1 MRGQREL
8 CRRPFLKSDEEM
20 PLMPGHCLIVRFPG
34 ISPMFG
40 KIKLASGLLGVLTV
54 FCLFLFA
61 IEALG
66 FWALKSTR
74 SGVDDLSNI
83 AISQV
88 DAASQAT
95 QQLLDARINL
105 SRAGTRMVRGGPK
118 PEDIIRHAGAS
129 LAEADKAFA
138 ALTAAEPV
146 DDTNRAR
153 VAALAERYRALRGAL
168 GELVQFLDADNIQA
182 FLDQPTQSIQDAY
195 IAELRRFTDYGGASS
210 RTALDTIDGGMLWFK
225 SVGIVLLVAMLVA
238 SAAIYAAARRAVVAP
253 LEEAGRHFE
262 RIAQGRLDEVV
273 RAGGVFEIDRMLR
286 GLATMQTSIAGTVR
300 TVRHASDAIHLGA
313 GEIAGGNADL
323 SARTGTQ
330 AASLEETA
338 ASMEEL
344 TATVR
349 QNTDS
354 ARAASALAD
363 AALEATSHG
372 GGVVDSV
379 IDRMRGI
386 AQSSGRI
393 AEIISVIDGIAFQ
406 TNILALNA
414 AVEAARAGEQGRGFA
429 VVAGE
434 VRSLAQRS
442 AQSAKEIKALIE
454 DSVAQINGGAEL
466 VERAGDAMRTV
477 SASITRVVQTMSE
490 ITAASVEQ
498 SVGIEQVNQAV
509 TQMDQLTQQN
519 AALVEEVAAAAASL
533 NDQTAHLMQAVSVF
547 ELGDGRAARG
557 ERAAPSFA
565 DTGYAS
571 AGSAA

>member
-1 MRGQREL
+1 
-8 CRRPFLKSDEEM
+8 
-20 PLMPGHCLIVRFPG
+20 
-34 ISPMFG
+34 MFG

-54 FCLFLFA
+54 FCLFLLA

-66 FWALKSTR
+66 FWALTSTR
-74 SGVDDLSNI
+74 SGVDDLSNVAI
-83 AISQV
+83 AQV
-88 DAASQAT
+88 GAASRAT
-95 QQLLDARINL
+95 EQLLDARINL

-138 ALTAAEPV
+138 VLTAAQAV

-153 VAALAERYRALRGAL
+153 VAALTERYRALRGAL

-195 IAELRRFTDYGGASS
+195 IAELHRFTDYGGASS
-210 RTALDTIDGGMLWFK
+210 RAALDTIDGGMLWFK
-225 SVGIVLLVAMLVA
+225 SVGIVLLVAMLAA

-262 RIAQGRLDEVV
+262 RIAQGRLDEAV

-286 GLATMQTSIAGTVR
+286 GLATMQASIAGTVR
-300 TVRHASDAIHLGA
+300 TVRQASDAIHLGA

-363 AALEATSHG
+363 AALEATGHG

-454 DSVAQINGGAEL
+454 DSVAQINGGAAL

-490 ITAASVEQ
+490 ITSASVEQ

-547 ELGDGRAARG
+547 ELGDGRSARG

-565 DTGYAS
+565 GAGYEP

>member
-1 MRGQREL
+1 
-8 CRRPFLKSDEEM
+8 
-20 PLMPGHCLIVRFPG
+20 
-34 ISPMFG
+34 MFG

-66 FWALKSTR
+66 FRALASTR
-74 SGVDDLSNI
+74 SGVDDLSNVAI
-83 AISQV
+83 AQV
-88 DAASQAT
+88 GAASQAT

-138 ALTAAEPV
+138 VLTAAQPV

-195 IAELRRFTDYGGASS
+195 IAELHRFTDYGGASS
-210 RTALDTIDGGMLWFK
+210 RAALDTIDGGMFWFK

-253 LEEAGRHFE
+253 LEEAGLHFE

-273 RAGGVFEIDRMLR
+273 RPGGVFEIDRMLR
-286 GLATMQTSIAGTVR
+286 GLAVMQSSVADTVR
-300 TVRHASDAIHLGA
+300 TVRQASDAIHLGA

-454 DSVAQINGGAEL
+454 DSVSQINGGAEL
-466 VERAGDAMRTV
+466 VDRAGEAMRSV
-477 SASITRVVQTMSE
+477 SVSITRVVQTMSE
-490 ITAASVEQ
+490 ITSASVEQ

-547 ELGDGRAARG
+547 ELGDGRG
-557 ERAAPSFA
+557 
-565 DTGYAS
+565 
-571 AGSAA
+571 

>member
-1 MRGQREL
+1 
-8 CRRPFLKSDEEM
+8 
-20 PLMPGHCLIVRFPG
+20 
-34 ISPMFG
+34 MFG

-66 FWALKSTR
+66 FWALTSTR
-74 SGVDDLSNI
+74 GGVDDLSNV
-83 AISQV
+83 AITQV
-88 DAASQAT
+88 GAASQAT

-118 PEDIIRHAGAS
+118 PDDIIRHAGAS

-138 ALTAAEPV
+138 ALTAAQPV
-146 DDTNRAR
+146 DETNRAR
-153 VAALAERYRALRGAL
+153 VAALTERYRALRGAL

-195 IAELRRFTDYGGASS
+195 IAELHRFTDYGGASS

-466 VERAGDAMRTV
+466 VERAGDAMRKV
-477 SASITRVVQTMSE
+477 SSSITRVVQTMSE

-565 DTGYAS
+565 GTGYEP

>member
-1 MRGQREL
+1 
-8 CRRPFLKSDEEM
+8 
-20 PLMPGHCLIVRFPG
+20 
-34 ISPMFG
+34 MFG

-66 FWALKSTR
+66 FWALASTR
-74 SGVDDLSNI
+74 SGVDDLSNV

-88 DAASQAT
+88 NAANQAT
-95 QQLLDARINL
+95 EHLLDARINL

-138 ALTAAEPV
+138 ALTAAQPV

-182 FLDQPTQSIQDAY
+182 FLDQPTQGIQDAY
-195 IAELRRFTDYGGASS
+195 IAELHRFAEYGSASS

-225 SVGIVLLVAMLVA
+225 SVGIALLVAMLAA

-253 LEEAGRHFE
+253 LDEAGRHFE
-262 RIAQGRLDEVV
+262 RIAQGRLDEAV

-363 AALEATSHG
+363 AALEATGHG

-547 ELGDGRAARG
+547 ELGDARAARG

-565 DTGYAS
+565 DAGYEP

>member
-1 MRGQREL
+1 
-8 CRRPFLKSDEEM
+8 
-20 PLMPGHCLIVRFPG
+20 
-34 ISPMFG
+34 MFG

-54 FCLFLFA
+54 FCLFLLA

-66 FWALKSTR
+66 FWALTSTR
-74 SGVDDLSNI
+74 SGVDDLSNVAI
-83 AISQV
+83 AQV
-88 DAASQAT
+88 GAASRAT
-95 QQLLDARINL
+95 EQLLDARINL

-138 ALTAAEPV
+138 VLTAAQAV

-153 VAALAERYRALRGAL
+153 VAALTERYRALRGAL

-195 IAELRRFTDYGGASS
+195 IAELHRFTDYGGASS
-210 RTALDTIDGGMLWFK
+210 RAALDTIDGGMLWFK
-225 SVGIVLLVAMLVA
+225 SVGIVLLVAMFAA

-262 RIAQGRLDEVV
+262 RIAQGRLDEAV

-300 TVRHASDAIHLGA
+300 TVRQASDAIHLGA

-363 AALEATSHG
+363 AALEATGHG

-434 VRSLAQRS
+434 VRSLAERS

-490 ITAASVEQ
+490 ITSASVEQ

-565 DTGYAS
+565 GTGYEP

>member
-1 MRGQREL
+1 
-8 CRRPFLKSDEEM
+8 
-20 PLMPGHCLIVRFPG
+20 
-34 ISPMFG
+34 MFG

-74 SGVDDLSNI
+74 SGVDDLSNVAI
-83 AISQV
+83 AQV

-138 ALTAAEPV
+138 ALTVAQPV

-195 IAELRRFTDYGGASS
+195 IAELHRFTDYGGASS

-286 GLATMQTSIAGTVR
+286 GLAAMQTSIAGTVR

-363 AALEATSHG
+363 AALDATSHG

-477 SASITRVVQTMSE
+477 STSITRVVQTMSE
-490 ITAASVEQ
+490 ITSASVEQ

-565 DTGYAS
+565 ETDYAPV
-571 AGSAA
+571 GSAA

>member
-1 MRGQREL
+1 
-8 CRRPFLKSDEEM
+8 
-20 PLMPGHCLIVRFPG
+20 
-34 ISPMFG
+34 MFG

-74 SGVDDLSNI
+74 SGVDDLSNV
-83 AISQV
+83 AITQV
-88 DAASQAT
+88 EAASQAT

-118 PEDIIRHAGAS
+118 PEDIIRHAGVS

-138 ALTAAEPV
+138 ALTAAQPV

-195 IAELRRFTDYGGASS
+195 VAELRRFTDYGGASS

-225 SVGIVLLVAMLVA
+225 SVGIVLLAAMLAA

-286 GLATMQTSIAGTVR
+286 GLAAMQTSIAGTVR
-300 TVRHASDAIHLGA
+300 TVRQASDAIHLGA

-557 ERAAPSFA
+557 ERAAPSRA
-565 DTGYAS
+565 DAGYAP

>member
-1 MRGQREL
+1 
-8 CRRPFLKSDEEM
+8 
-20 PLMPGHCLIVRFPG
+20 
-34 ISPMFG
+34 MFG

-66 FWALKSTR
+66 FRALASTR
-74 SGVDDLSNI
+74 SGVDDLSNVAI
-83 AISQV
+83 AQV
-88 DAASQAT
+88 NAANQAT
-95 QQLLDARINL
+95 EHLLDARINL

-129 LAEADKAFA
+129 LADADKAFA
-138 ALTAAEPV
+138 ALTAAQPV
-146 DDTNRAR
+146 DDTNRTR

-182 FLDQPTQSIQDAY
+182 FLDQPTQGIQDAY
-195 IAELRRFTDYGGASS
+195 IAELHRFAEYGSASS

-225 SVGIVLLVAMLVA
+225 SVGIALLVAMLAA

-253 LEEAGRHFE
+253 LDEASRHFE
-262 RIAQGRLDEVV
+262 RIAQGRLDEAV

-286 GLATMQTSIAGTVR
+286 GLAAMQTSIAGTVR

-519 AALVEEVAAAAASL
+519 AALVEQVAAAAASL

-547 ELGDGRAARG
+547 ELGDARAARG
-557 ERAAPSFA
+557 ERVAPSFA
-565 DTGYAS
+565 DAGYEP

>member
-1 MRGQREL
+1 
-8 CRRPFLKSDEEM
+8 
-20 PLMPGHCLIVRFPG
+20 
-34 ISPMFG
+34 MFG

-54 FCLFLFA
+54 FCLFLLA

-66 FWALKSTR
+66 FWALTSTR
-74 SGVDDLSNI
+74 SGVDDLSNVAI
-83 AISQV
+83 AQV
-88 DAASQAT
+88 DAASRAT
-95 QQLLDARINL
+95 EQLLDARINL

-138 ALTAAEPV
+138 VLTAAQPV

-182 FLDQPTQSIQDAY
+182 FLDQPTQGIQDAY
-195 IAELRRFTDYGGASS
+195 IAELHRFTDYGGASS
-210 RTALDTIDGGMLWFK
+210 RAALDTIDGGMLWFK
-225 SVGIVLLVAMLVA
+225 SVGIVLLVAMLAA

-253 LEEAGRHFE
+253 LEDAGRHFE
-262 RIAQGRLDEVV
+262 RIAQGRLDETV

-286 GLATMQTSIAGTVR
+286 SLAAMQTSIASTVR

-565 DTGYAS
+565 GTGYEP

>member
-1 MRGQREL
+1 
-8 CRRPFLKSDEEM
+8 
-20 PLMPGHCLIVRFPG
+20 
-34 ISPMFG
+34 MFG

-66 FWALKSTR
+66 FWALTSTR
-74 SGVDDLSNI
+74 SGVDDLSNVAI
-83 AISQV
+83 AQV

-95 QQLLDARINL
+95 GRLLDARGNL

-118 PEDIIRHAGAS
+118 PDDIIGHASAS
-129 LAEADKAFA
+129 LAEADSAFA
-138 ALTAAEPV
+138 RLAAAPPV

-153 VAALAERYRALRGAL
+153 VAAPTERYRALRGAL
-168 GELVQFLDADNIQA
+168 GEPVQFLGAGNIQA
-182 FLDQPTQSIQDAY
+182 FLDQPTQGFQDAY
-195 IAELRRFTDYGGASS
+195 IAELHRFADYGGASS
-210 RTALDTIDGGMLWFK
+210 RTALATIDGGMQWFK
-225 SVGIVLLVAMLVA
+225 WVGIVLLVAMLAA
-238 SAAIYAAARRAVVAP
+238 SAAIYGGARRAVVAP
-253 LEEAGRHFE
+253 PDEAGRHFE
-262 RIAQGRLDEVV
+262 RIAQGRLAEAG
-273 RAGGVFEIDRMLR
+273 RAGGVVEIDRMRR
-286 GLATMQTSIAGTVR
+286 GLAAMQARIADTVR
-300 TVRHASDAIHLGA
+300 TVRHASDAIHVGA

-354 ARAASALAD
+354 ARAAGARAD
-363 AALEATSHG
+363 AARDATRQG
-372 GGVVDSV
+372 GSVVDSV

-386 AQSSGRI
+386 AHSSGRI

-414 AVEAARAGEQGRGFA
+414 AGEAARAGEQGRGFA

-434 VRSLAQRS
+434 GRSPAQRS

-454 DSVAQINGGAEL
+454 ESVAQIDGGSEL
-466 VERAGDAMRTV
+466 VERAGAAMRTV
-477 SASITRVVQTMSE
+477 STSITRVAQTMTE
-490 ITAASVEQ
+490 ITPASVEQ

-519 AALVEEVAAAAASL
+519 AARVEQVAAAASSL
-533 NDQTAHLMQAVSVF
+533 NDQTAQLMRAVSVF
-547 ELGDGRAARG
+547 ELGDARAQRAVRD
-557 ERAAPSFA
+557 ERAAVSPSPA
-565 DTGYAS
+565 DAAYEA

>member
-1 MRGQREL
+1 
-8 CRRPFLKSDEEM
+8 
-20 PLMPGHCLIVRFPG
+20 
-34 ISPMFG
+34 MFG

-54 FCLFLFA
+54 FCVFLFA

-66 FWALKSTR
+66 FWALASTR
-74 SGVDDLSNI
+74 SGVDDLSNVAI
-83 AISQV
+83 AQV

-95 QQLLDARINL
+95 ERLLDTRVNL

-118 PEDIIRHAGAS
+118 PDEIIRHASAS

-138 ALTAAEPV
+138 ALRAAQAV
-146 DDTNRAR
+146 DATNRAH
-153 VAALAERYRALRGAL
+153 VAALVERYRALRGAL
-168 GELVQFLDADNIQA
+168 GELVQFLDAGNIQA
-182 FLDQPTQSIQDAY
+182 FLDQPTQGFQDAY
-195 IAELRRFTDYGGASS
+195 LAELHRFADYGAASS
-210 RTALDTIDGGMLWFK
+210 RDALATVDSGMQWFK
-225 SVGIVLLVAMLVA
+225 WVGIVLLAAMLAA

-253 LEEAGRHFE
+253 LDEAGRHFE
-262 RIAQGRLDEVV
+262 RIAQGRLDEAV

-286 GLATMQTSIAGTVR
+286 GLAAMQASIADTVR

-338 ASMEEL
+338 ASMEQL

-354 ARAASALAD
+354 ARVASALAD
-363 AALEATSHG
+363 AALDATRQG

-442 AQSAKEIKALIE
+442 AQSAKEIKTLIE
-454 DSVAQINGGAEL
+454 ESVAQIDGGSEL

-519 AALVEEVAAAAASL
+519 AALVEQVAAAAASL
-533 NDQTAHLMQAVSVF
+533 NDQTAHLMQAVAVF
-547 ELGDGRAARG
+547 ELGDARAARDVRG
-557 ERAAPSFA
+557 ERASSSSFA
-565 DTGYAS
+565 DAGYET